1 MCKHLVTCDLKF
13 LKGSSSEGVSNFSL
27 VTNLGYKL
35 VKAIILDLPP
45 YICDPATNICVL
57 RLKPRAASISTAS
70 SGDKGHN
77 PSDLST
83 AGVGSLKQLE
93 NLD

>member
-1 MCKHLVTCDLKF
+1 MVVNK
-13 LKGSSSEGVSNFSL
+13 FSL

-45 YICDPATNICVL
+45 YICEPATNIRVL

-70 SGDKGHN
+70 SGDKGHK

-83 AGVGSLKQLE
+83 VGVGSLQQLE
-93 NLD
+93 NFD